1 MAATEGE
8 MMESNL
14 DMMAKAMIPTRTPR
28 FRLAN
33 IPVFLGLDAHGSGS
47 TVAASLSI
55 SAAPFLVDGGS
66 LLQQQGHANQ
76 HDEEE
81 QIKSSIDFQ
90 VLTFLARI
98 LLDYSLVGDQR
109 GH

>member
-8 MMESNL
+8 MMESNR
-14 DMMAKAMIPTRTPR
+14 DMMAKAMIPTRIPR
-28 FRLAN
+28 FRLVS

-81 QIKSSIDFQ
+81 QIKSGIDFQ
-90 VLTFLARI
+90 VIAFLARI
-98 LLDYSLVGDQR
+98 LLDHSLVGNQ
-109 GH
+109 